1 MVWVACRRPPRVPV
15 AQEAVTLNFRRRE
28 IVGEGVATRRDTSKC
43 LLLVWEK
50 EKLFIKIQTPVKNQR
65 EEVEVPTTEDPS
77 SVPI

>member
-1 MVWVACRRPPRVPV
+1 MPV